1 MKKLKK
7 VKQQNLVTSRSTE
20 HLKNSNS
27 IDFENG
33 RLMENRPTILKC
45 TKCGEEKHGLDFYK
59 CDVNSKRNQGICVD
73 CSDKKRKYNRNKE
86 KYRQGEGVFLSAK
99 TGCPVNTHDE
109 KGNKYNNLTNF
120 LNYEPEQL
128 QLIWD

>member
-1 MKKLKK
+1 MKKI
-7 VKQQNLVTSRSTE
+7 QQHRVTSRSTE
-20 HLKNSNS
+20 HLKNGNS

-33 RLMENRPTILKC
+33 KLMKNRPTILKC

-59 CDVNSKRNQGICVD
+59 CDVNSKRNQGICVA
-73 CSDKKRKYNRNKE
+73 CSDKKRTDNRNKE
-86 KYRQGEGVFLSAK
+86 KCRQNEGIFLSAK